1 MSIKPRSL
9 FPDDN
14 AIRLMAE
21 TKQAE
26 ADALP
31 PGPEKRKLQKEAN
44 SLRILSEAKAGLPES
59 YSRRVLSAE
68 RSGPNRYHLYCKR
81 ACGCGQ
87 SSRRNLDFKRIATF
101 TPRAEPSA
109 R

>member
-1 MSIKPRSL
+1 MSRKPKSL
-9 FPDDN
+9 FPNDN

-44 SLRILSEAKAGLPES
+44 SLRILSEANAWLAGELRP
-59 YSRRVLSAE
+59 
-68 RSGPNRYHLYCKR
+68 
-81 ACGCGQ
+81 
-87 SSRRNLDFKRIATF
+87 
-101 TPRAEPSA
+101 PRP
-109 R
+109 